1 MSKKFKKHIEREE
14 SPFSKIRLVEKKKK
28 ETVEEDVRKKP
39 SEIVQGYDPN
49 ASFKDILYS
58 FERTGNPYT
67 LPHPKKGRET
77 GKAVNFGD
85 ILDKWEGRGK
95 KKETVFKKSE
105 NKVSKSFE
113 DILNEFEGVK
123 KPPLKR
129 EKISVDP
136 KNEEKIT
143 EEPSKTNPFF
153 LEENEEDVRSSEA
166 VWSIFGKNENRVK
179 KAEGKQKKSNPVI
192 SSNAE
197 LNIKPD
203 SFSSLLKREK
213 IGSFEEMMQKKGEIV
228 KGREKPTINELRAML
243 PEASLDLHGLT
254 SDEAVSKIKEFL
266 KEAEKGK
273 LRKLSIIHGKGLH
286 SKDGVGI
293 LKSTVDL
300 LLRESGIVRETYSP
314 KAQFGGSGVLWVIL
328 KDF

>member
-1 MSKKFKKHIEREE
+1 MSKKFKKHIEKEE
-14 SPFSKIRLVEKKKK
+14 SPFSKIRLVEKKEEIKIK
-28 ETVEEDVRKKP
+28 EEVRKKP

-49 ASFKDILYS
+49 ASFQDILYS
-58 FERTGNPYT
+58 FEQTGNPYS
-67 LPHPKKGRET
+67 LPHSKKGRQQT
-77 GKAVNFGD
+77 SKATSFGD

-95 KKETVFKKSE
+95 KKEKVFKKSE

-123 KPPLKR
+123 KTP
-129 EKISVDP
+129 EKQD
-136 KNEEKIT
+136 KIPVSKKEVKK
-143 EEPSKTNPFF
+143 EEPSGTNPFF

-166 VWSIFGKNENRVK
+166 VWSIYGKNEKRVK
-179 KAEGKQKKSNPVI
+179 TTEVKQRKSSPSV

-203 SFSSLLKREK
+203 SFSSLLEK
-213 IGSFEEMMQKKGEIV
+213 ERIGSFEEMMKMKGEIV
-228 KGREKPTINELRAML
+228 KGRAKPTINELRAML

-254 SDEAVSKIKEFL
+254 SDEAAGKIREFL

-300 LLRESGIVRETYSP
+300 LLRESGVVRETYSP
-314 KAQFGGSGVLWVIL
+314 KAQYGGSGVLWIIL